1 MIPASN
7 TPLHP
12 LPHPRLL
19 EVRACDRIG
28 CVAATGWPP
37 IMSLPVFVINL
48 DRSADR
54 WQLIRENLD
63 RIGLKATRIVAIDGL
78 SLPSDPST
86 RLLGAGTVACALS
99 HYKAMTAFLKRA
111 APAALILEDD
121 ADVGTSVPS
130 IIQSLDWWPQGH
142 GLVQLISEKKTRN
155 RIWLGHSV
163 GFTPDGRTL
172 HPIIYKRMDGHGYL
186 IDRNT
191 AEQVLVVAPDVPM
204 PIDHLLFHVVNS
216 QLARRAR
223 PLQVVP
229 GAVRVRPFEQVGS
242 DILTSGWVK
251 SPRPVWK
258 PSQFVRLNHMLL
270 RVWAL
275 VTGRVQRVHVAI

>member
-1 MIPASN
+1 M
-7 TPLHP
+7 
-12 LPHPRLL
+12 
-19 EVRACDRIG
+19 
-28 CVAATGWPP
+28 

-48 DRSADR
+48 DRSRDR

-63 RIGLKATRIVAIDGL
+63 RIGLEASRIDAVDGL
-78 SLPSDPST
+78 TLPDDPST

-99 HYKAMTAFLKRA
+99 HYKAMDAFLKCD

-121 ADVGTSVPS
+121 ADVGASVPS
-130 IIQSLDWWPQGH
+130 IIRSRDWWPQGH
-142 GLVQLISEKKTRN
+142 GLVQLISEKRARN

-163 GFTPDGRTL
+163 GLTRDGRTL

-186 IDRNT
+186 IDRAT
-191 AEQVLVVAPDVPM
+191 AEQALGVAPDVPM

-223 PLQVVP
+223 PLQLVP
-229 GAVRVRPFEQVGS
+229 GAIRVRPFEQVGS
-242 DILTSGWVK
+242 DILVSGWVK

-258 PSQFVRLNHMLL
+258 PSHFVRLNHMLL
-270 RVWAL
+270 RVWSL
-275 VTGRVQRVHVAI
+275 VTGRAQRVHVPFEA

>member
-1 MIPASN
+1 
-7 TPLHP
+7 
-12 LPHPRLL
+12 
-19 EVRACDRIG
+19 
-28 CVAATGWPP
+28 
-37 IMSLPVFVINL
+37 MSLPVFVINL

-63 RIGLKATRIVAIDGL
+63 RIGLNATRIVAIDGL
-78 SLPSDPST
+78 SLPGDPST

-99 HYKAMTAFLKRA
+99 HYKAMAAFLKCA

-142 GLVQLISEKKTRN
+142 GLVQLISEKRARN
-155 RIWLGHSV
+155 RTWLGHTV

-186 IDRNT
+186 INRDT

-216 QLARRAR
+216 QIAQRAQ

-229 GAVRVRPFEQVGS
+229 GAVQVRPFEQVGS

-258 PSQFVRLNHMLL
+258 PSHFVRLNHMLL
-270 RVWAL
+270 RVWSLA
-275 VTGRVQRVHVAI
+275 TGRAQRVHVPFEG